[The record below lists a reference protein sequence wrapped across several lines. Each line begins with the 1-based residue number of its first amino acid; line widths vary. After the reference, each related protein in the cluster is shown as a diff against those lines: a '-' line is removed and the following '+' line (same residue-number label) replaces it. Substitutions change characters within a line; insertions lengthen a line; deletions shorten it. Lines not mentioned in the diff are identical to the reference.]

1 MDKLRP
7 QGYSP
12 LIRGNDMNSLLEYGA
27 DQAMAYQPPPE
38 VILGTLAFLGR
49 QEGTALKA
57 ALVAIVDDDEWVRKS
72 LARLVKSAG
81 FRTETF
87 ASAEDF
93 VASGNHEETACV
105 ILDMRLPGMSG
116 LDLQAR
122 LAAEHNLV
130 PIVFVSAHDEPGV
143 RTQAVQA
150 GAVAFLGKPVD
161 DRALLN
167 AIDLAL
173 K

>member
-1 MDKLRP
+1 MNCLLV
-7 QGYSP
+7 YSSD
-12 LIRGNDMNSLLEYGA
+12 G
-27 DQAMAYQPPPE
+27 AMAYQPPPE

-49 QEGTALKA
+49 QGGTAPKA
-57 ALVAIVDDDEWVRKS
+57 ALIAIVDDDEWVRKS
-72 LARLVKSAG
+72 LARLIKAAG
-81 FRTETF
+81 FRTQTF

-93 VASGNHEETACV
+93 VASGNYEESACI
-105 ILDMRLPGMSG
+105 ILDLRLPGMSG

-122 LAAEHNLV
+122 LAAEHKLV

-161 DRALLN
+161 DRALLD